1 MATLTIGGKTVFT
14 QTGTDE
20 PLLKNTV
27 QVESGITLPNST
39 ITNPTFSNPA
49 FKTGTF
55 TPEFQKRGENLA
67 LYTYTGA
74 PTVIGKYIKI
84 GPLVFFSIL
93 IAHDGANPNYNTG
106 VYNTDGTAI
115 GGFPYLPD
123 SFDSITPNTWWT
135 PAGTSAMGGVTGGWS
150 GYSAIGYM
158 MTKPDPMTQMALY
171 YQAGSTI
178 NQVNASVYGGSTA
191 VFRFNGQ
198 YFTDQND

>member
-27 QVESGITLPNST
+27 QVESGINLP
-39 ITNPTFSNPA
+39 NPA

-55 TPEFQKRGENLA
+55 TPEFQKRQENVA

-74 PTVIGKYIKI
+74 PTLIGKYIKI
-84 GPLVFFSIL
+84 GPIVFFYIL
-93 IAHDGANPNYNTG
+93 IAHDGANPAYNTG
-106 VYNTDGTAI
+106 VSGTDGTAI

-135 PAGTSAMGGVTGGWS
+135 PAGTSSMGGVNSGWA
-150 GYSAIGYM
+150 GYSAIGFM
-158 MTKPDPMTQMALY
+158 ITHPTPMTQMALY
-171 YQAGSTI
+171 AQAGSGVSQI
-178 NQVNASVYGGSTA
+178 NAVTYGGSA
-191 VFRFNGQ
+191 AHFRFNGQ

>member
-1 MATLTIGGKTVFT
+1 MAELQIGGRTLAT
-14 QTGTDE
+14 QAGTAQ
-20 PLLKNTV
+20 PVLKNTV

-55 TPEFQKRGENLA
+55 TPEWQKRGENLA

-84 GPLVFFSIL
+84 GPIVFFSIL
-93 IAHDGANPNYNTG
+93 IAHDGATPNYNTG
-106 VYNTDGTAI
+106 VSSTDGTAI

-135 PAGTSAMGGVTGGWS
+135 LAGTSSMGTVSGSWN
-150 GYSAIGYM
+150 GYSAIGFM
-158 MTKPDPMTQMALY
+158 ITKNSRKSLAQKQILNFGQKVSLHSTLY
-171 YQAGSTI
+171 PREL
-178 NQVNASVYGGSTA
+178 TA
-191 VFRFNGQ
+191 PILI
-198 YFTDQND
+198 